1 MIRQFV
7 STCYIVDQEKFLLL
21 FHLKH
26 KKWVAPGGHVEANE
40 TPSEAARREVREETG
55 LEIVFLHQENL
66 WFEDWNAKS
75 IERPFSCLLE
85 SVPAIGNEPAHQ
97 HIDFIFVAKPVGGTL
112 TDGKWFTVN
121 EMSELEV
128 FPDTPKMAQTV
139 ARTVDFETPVQ
150 NI

>member
-1 MIRQFV
+1 M
-7 STCYIVDQEKFLLL
+7 
-21 FHLKH
+21 
-26 KKWVAPGGHVEANE
+26 EANE